1 VIDGSYL
8 SLIRIDLM
16 DPLSPRV
23 LDLIRRRRLIRGLMY
38 GVYALGKW
46 LRYLIGMKVK
56 IYLISASRAEW
67 SEWGSMSYARC
78 QVS

>member
-1 VIDGSYL
+1 MVNHQLDYPSRVPVIDGNCPW
-8 SLIRIDLM
+8 LIRINLM

-46 LRYLIGMKVK
+46 LRYLIGMKLK
-56 IYLISASRAEW
+56 SYLISAWRAE
-67 SEWGSMSYARC
+67 
-78 QVS
+78 